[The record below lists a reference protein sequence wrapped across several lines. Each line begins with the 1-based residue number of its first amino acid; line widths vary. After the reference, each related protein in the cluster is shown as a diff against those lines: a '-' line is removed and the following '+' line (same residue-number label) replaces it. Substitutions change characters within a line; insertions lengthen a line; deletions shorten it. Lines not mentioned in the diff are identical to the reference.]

1 MHINVNIRWLQDA
14 CSVDGVQRC
23 MDNTQDYINT
33 LKQFGMTLLHCEHT
47 QHNVAYMLTT
57 MHASRL
63 MVANADSTLVA
74 KDLGDTL
81 SVAMA
86 YLFAIVV
93 RYNVQLCS
101 FTIAGGIWLSKKLYV
116 CIYLRN
122 LFKAFS
128 EWNRSKNTGISFPD
142 VPVEVMNFE
151 VTIAQTRAAT
161 IALALYHSLDFAQ
174 TNLAKQRQSIYIL
187 SIFLAIADHNILLQP
202 TIVFILT
209 TINHIL
215 SCIAANPKLAKS

>member
-1 MHINVNIRWLQDA
+1 MFSYAALQLQ
-14 CSVDGVQRC
+14 GG
-23 MDNTQDYINT
+23 Y
-33 LKQFGMTLLHCEHT
+33 G
-47 QHNVAYMLTT
+47 
-57 MHASRL
+57 
-63 MVANADSTLVA
+63 
-74 KDLGDTL
+74 
-81 SVAMA
+81 
-86 YLFAIVV
+86 YL
-93 RYNVQLCS
+93 
-101 FTIAGGIWLSKKLYV
+101 KKLYV

-151 VTIAQTRAAT
+151 VTIAQTREAT

-215 SCIAANPKLAKS
+215 SCIASNPKLAKSWILVKLSHEYYLVINLLEYNIIYTLNGNGLENFILTCTIETVNKIRWNTISSYPGWKWHWEFHLKGKG

>member
-1 MHINVNIRWLQDA
+1 MFSYAALQLQ
-14 CSVDGVQRC
+14 GG
-23 MDNTQDYINT
+23 Y
-33 LKQFGMTLLHCEHT
+33 G
-47 QHNVAYMLTT
+47 
-57 MHASRL
+57 
-63 MVANADSTLVA
+63 
-74 KDLGDTL
+74 
-81 SVAMA
+81 
-86 YLFAIVV
+86 YL
-93 RYNVQLCS
+93 
-101 FTIAGGIWLSKKLYV
+101 KKLYV

-187 SIFLAIADHNILLQP
+187 SIFFWQLQ
-202 TIVFILT
+202 IT
-209 TINHIL
+209 TFY
-215 SCIAANPKLAKS
+215 SSQQ